1 MGLLQS
7 MKNMFSGAPG
17 ENSVHLDAA
26 TQLPPV
32 QPPKVKPGSQGLPS
46 FVKSVKQSD
55 STLPIT
61 DRRLANTDVTTLRT
75 GASTRQVVRDFVAAS
90 PDLSAAVWSYVRLGI
105 PQKYKVVAKNLDT
118 TFNREATILAQQ
130 LITRF
135 NLLPDYNED
144 GFTGPQSVR
153 AVSESLGRELMMYGS
168 CCGEVMLGKDRLP
181 RRVMPISTTQVEFI
195 ADVKSKNLKPVQN
208 IASQKFDLDYPT
220 FIYCTLDQN
229 LLEPYSESPIESVI
243 KPVINAEGFSN
254 DLSRIMGKVI
264 HPRQKVRLVEEQIR
278 KYLSQE
284 AQVNQEKANEEINAI
299 VSQIE
304 TRINGLRPEEALVYL
319 DSLEFE
325 IENASNAGLS
335 AEYEVLQSIMNARL
349 ATGSKTNGTVL
360 GFSSGSSNIASS
372 EIMLFMRS
380 ATGAVKA
387 PVEEFWSR
395 ALTIS
400 IRLFGFDVTVEFQF
414 DPIDLRPDNEI
425 LAFKQTEQMM
435 TLELLSLG
443 MITDDEACLRLT
455 GNLPP
460 AGYKP
465 LAGTMFKTGSAGSP
479 GQSAPDDAAK
489 SNGGSTLNKNLKP
502 DTPDTAR
509 GQNKKAES
517 EVEIEAKVEPVF
529 VMPNLTV

>member
-1 MGLLQS
+1 MGVLNS
-7 MKNMFSGAPG
+7 FKNMFSRG
-17 ENSVHLDAA
+17 ESVRLDAA
-26 TQLPPV
+26 TQLPV
-32 QPPKVKPGSQGLPS
+32 VAPPKVKPGSQGLPS
-46 FVKSVKQSD
+46 FVKTAKQSD
-55 STLPIT
+55 STLTIT
-61 DRRLANTDVTTLRT
+61 DRRLANTDVTTLRS
-75 GASTRQVVRDFVAAS
+75 GASTRQIIRDFVAAS
-90 PDLSAAVWSYVRLGI
+90 PDLSAAVWSYVRLGL
-105 PQKYKVVAKNLDT
+105 PQKYRVVAKNLDA
-118 TFNREATILAQQ
+118 TFNREATVLAQQ

-168 CCGEVMLGKDRLP
+168 CCGEVVLGKDRLP
-181 RRVMPISTTQVEFI
+181 RRVMPISTTQIEFI

-208 IASQKFDLDYPT
+208 IASQKIDMDYPT

-229 LLEPYSESPIESVI
+229 LLEPYSESPIESVL
-243 KPVINAEGFSN
+243 KPVINSEKFSG
-254 DLSRIMGKVI
+254 DLSRIMDKVI
-264 HPRQKVRLVEEQIR
+264 HPRQKVKLLEEQIR

-299 VSQIE
+299 ISSIE
-304 TRINGLRPEEALVYL
+304 SRINGLKPEEALVYL

-325 IENASNAGLS
+325 VENASNGGLS
-335 AEYEVLQSIMNARL
+335 AEYETLQNILNARL

-400 IRLFGFDVTVEFQF
+400 VRLFGYDVTIEFQF
-414 DPIDLRPDNEI
+414 DPIDLRPDNEL
-425 LAFKQTEQMM
+425 LAFKQTEQMIV
-435 TLELLSLG
+435 LEQLSLG
-443 MITDDEACLRLT
+443 LITDDEACLRLT

-465 LAGTMFKTGSAGSP
+465 LSGTMFKTKNEPSNIDKSSNDGSA
-479 GQSAPDDAAK
+479 
-489 SNGGSTLNKNLKP
+489 LNKNLNS
-502 DTPDTAR
+502 DMPDTAR
-509 GQNKKAES
+509 GQNKKAE
-517 EVEIEAKVEPVF
+517 VG
-529 VMPNLTV
+529 L